1 MKMQK
6 KIQNGCCVQ
15 APHPIKSKIS
25 PGSFLI
31 KGFYRQGLQGTL
43 IGNSLLGLSYC
54 LSVN

>member
-1 MKMQK
+1 MQK
-6 KIQNGCCVQ
+6 KIQNGRCVQ

-25 PGSFLI
+25 PVSFLI
-31 KGFYRQGLQGTL
+31 KEFYRQGLQGTL